1 MKRKALLSLPIP
13 PCPENQMQDY
23 STVEYIRGWDQCIE
37 VINVPNYIYTV
48 QIDSSTGEQ
57 VLILDLYRPEGKHI
71 YRLFTKKDKWFRK
84 WDGGKL
90 SEAGMDHTM
99 FPEPEWQKKG
109 EKRGADRADEI
120 IRKYTGIGSPK
131 GLYAI
136 AELHRRVK
144 TQNLNERYNKI
155 HRLTCLDMRVI
166 REVPKGVQEWI
177 CTGLMKQYRYLFA
190 EYGKGKTMQAVC
202 SHCGQNVTIPHV
214 KEGSS
219 QRCPHCRSKCE
230 VRSMRKHVQNNG
242 FWKDANFEYLQS
254 TPEGYVAR
262 VFYVCWHWKRGEA
275 KASQMLNEEERWFY
289 AYDAIQDDFK
299 LRVGYRYET
308 FYASGKLDWC
318 RYGYDSPQRM
328 TLYPGNLDKLFRRA
342 SGFKAYHVRIG
353 EIARKC
359 PRFMIQHLYHA
370 VQNVKVLQNCV
381 DAGLYRL
388 ASDLIDMTHRKDKE
402 KAEIIDDRYGSLRKA
417 LGIGKDD
424 LPFLRSVNPDAKE
437 VRLYCRLRAER
448 RPLEPQS
455 FRMLCDDITPRTQR
469 ELLSLPLTVY
479 AEMRYISEQH
489 KKMNHASWNNTLCAT
504 ATDWMD
510 YIHNARLLQYNLTDR
525 AVMMPRNLKH
535 AHDAAME
542 IVNSIDE
549 KNGYRFSQIA
559 EQEEQYNRLYATANH
574 TLFIRAPHNHQ
585 EIIEEGKDLQ
595 HCVATYAKRIAAGE
609 TVILFV
615 RRRKEPDEPYYTLN
629 INPKDGHMIQCRG
642 LRNCGMTDDV
652 KNIVNMLL
660 DRLSGRKETA

>member
-23 STVEYIRGWDQCIE
+23 SIVEYTYSWTRDIR
-37 VINVPNYIYTV
+37 VISVPNYIYTV
-48 QIDSSTGEQ
+48 QVDSSTGEQ

-71 YRLFTKKDKWFRK
+71 YRLFTTKDKWFRK

-90 SEAGMDHTM
+90 SEAGMDYTM

-109 EKRGADRADEI
+109 EKTGANRADDI
-120 IRKYTGIGSPK
+120 IREYTGIGNPK

-144 TQNLNERYNKI
+144 KENLDERYDKI
-155 HRLTCLDMRVI
+155 RRLTYLDMRVI
-166 REVPKGVQEWI
+166 REVPKAVQEWI

-190 EYGKGKTMQAVC
+190 IYEKSRTMQAVC

-214 KEGSS
+214 EEGSI
-219 QRCPHCRSKCE
+219 QRCSHCHSRCE
-230 VRSMRKHVQNNG
+230 VRSMRKHVRNNG
-242 FWKDANFEYLQS
+242 FRKEADFEYLQS

-262 VFYVCWHWKRGEA
+262 AFHVCWHWKSGKA
-275 KASQMLNEEERWFY
+275 KASQTLHEEARWFY
-289 AYDAIQDDFK
+289 VYDAGRDDFE
-299 LRVGYRYET
+299 LRVGYRYES
-308 FYASGKLDWC
+308 FYASGKLDWS
-318 RYGYDSPQRM
+318 RYSYDSPQRI
-328 TLYPGNLDKLFRRA
+328 TLYPGNLDKLFRCTSR
-342 SGFKAYHVRIG
+342 FKAYHVRIG

-388 ASDLIDMTHRKDKE
+388 ASDLIDMMHRKDKE
-402 KAEIIDDRYGSLRKA
+402 KAEIIDNRYGSLRKA

-424 LPFLRSVNPDAKE
+424 LPFLRTVNPKAADL
-437 VRLYCRLRAER
+437 RLYRRLRAEH

-455 FRMLCDDITPRTQR
+455 FRMLCDDIAPRTQK

-489 KKMNHASWNNTLCAT
+489 KKMNHASWNNTLSAT
-504 ATDWMD
+504 AEDWMD
-510 YIHNARLLQYNLTDR
+510 YIYNARLLQYDLTDR
-525 AVMMPRNLKH
+525 AVMMPQNLEH
-535 AHDAAME
+535 AHNAAVE
-542 IVNSIDE
+542 IVESIDE
-549 KNGYRFSQIA
+549 KNGYRFPQIA
-559 EQEEQYNRLYATANH
+559 EQEEPYNRLYAIANR
-574 TLFIRAPHNHQ
+574 TLFIRAPHDHQ
-585 EIIEEGKDLQ
+585 EIIDEGKGLQ

-629 INPKDGHMIQCRG
+629 IDPEDGHMIQCRG

-652 KNIVNMLL
+652 KNIVNTLL
-660 DRLSGRKETA
+660 DRLLSRKETA